1 MNNLNLSTKLTEA
14 QNLVKDYEIQKKV
27 SSGSR
32 KLIDTE
38 KNEILELLFP
48 VLNSLQPDKS
58 VLRLSTYSSFLS
70 SNKLGNVLRGIDGL
84 FKLLDES
91 KGAAGTETETP
102 AAGTETETETETAGT
117 ETETETETEPAG
129 TETETETEPAGT
141 ETETETEPAG
151 TETETAETPP
161 AAAPRTKKLSED
173 SDIVR
178 EIGKPAA
185 EALDRKAE
193 RDGTNKIGELS
204 VAQKQAIRDKIAEIR
219 RSAGS

>member
-129 TETETETEPAGT
+129 TETET
-141 ETETETEPAG
+141 
-151 TETETAETPP
+151 AETPP